1 MFRYSDGTYR
11 QNPPA
16 KVEHNGLI
24 RKFSDLS
31 REQWDGLGYNE
42 AVPIDREPFTTY
54 ETEWCKNDDLI
65 FRENIIT
72 ATVDEATKQDAVRKT
87 KQREISSRA
96 DAFILEAEGKY
107 GLMERQTWGQQYSEA
122 LAYRADPESSV
133 PLLDVIAVNRGMDV
147 STLAMHIV
155 ENRAAWELLAGTIV
169 GQRLAYQDRLD
180 AAVTVAEVEAIE
192 VYYVESA

>member
-54 ETEWCKNDDLI
+54 ETEWCKNDDLVC
-65 FRENIIT
+65 RESIIT
-72 ATVDEATKQDAVRKT
+72 ATVDETAKMNAVRKA
-87 KQREISSRA
+87 KQREISNLA
-96 DAFILEAEGKY
+96 DSFIMEAEGKY
-107 GLMERQTWGQQYSEA
+107 GVMERQTWGQQYSEA
-122 LAYRADPESSV
+122 LAYRTDPEASV
-133 PLLDVIAVNRGMDV
+133 PLLDIIAVNRGMDV
-147 STLAMHIV
+147 STLAGHII
-155 ENRAAWELLAGTIV
+155 ENRAAWELIAGAIV

-180 AAVTVAEVEAIE
+180 AAVTAEEVQAIE
-192 VYYVESA
+192 VCYVESV

>member
-16 KVEHNGLI
+16 KVEHMGLI
-24 RKFSDLS
+24 RKFTDLS

-54 ETEWCKNDDLI
+54 VTEWCKNDDLI
-65 FRENIIT
+65 FLENIIT
-72 ATVDEATKQDAVRKT
+72 ATVDEATKQEAVRKT

-96 DAFILEAEGKY
+96 DAFIMEAEGKY
-107 GLMERQTWGQQYSEA
+107 GLMERQTWGQQYAEA

-180 AAVTVAEVEAIE
+180 AAVTAAEVETIE
-192 VYYVESA
+192 VCYVESV

>member
-16 KVEHNGLI
+16 KVEHMGLI
-24 RKFSDLS
+24 RKFTDLS

-54 ETEWCKNDDLI
+54 VTEWCKNDDLI
-65 FRENIIT
+65 FREKIIT
-72 ATVDEATKQDAVRKT
+72 ATVDETAKMNAARKA
-87 KQREISSRA
+87 KQREISNLA
-96 DAFILEAEGKY
+96 DSFIMEVEGKY
-107 GLMERQTWGQQYSEA
+107 GLMERQTWGQQYAEA

-155 ENRAAWELLAGTIV
+155 ENRAAWGLLAGTIV

-180 AAVTVAEVEAIE
+180 AAVTAAEVEAIE
-192 VYYVESA
+192 VCYVESV